1 MVNVNAAGFLARAVL
16 TGTTALTLFVA
27 PFGIPL
33 FGIPEATAR
42 VGVTSAT
49 DGDPLGKPPTE
60 AERVLRIGIDV
71 QANEVITTNARDRA
85 HLVFLD
91 GTSLTVGPN
100 AQLTIDRFVF
110 DPATKTGD
118 LAITASKGV
127 FRLVGGKISKTK
139 PITIATPSATIGI
152 RGGITIFTVQPAS
165 TTSTFIFG
173 NGMTFTAGGLS
184 QLLTRPG
191 SQVTASGGQAA
202 GPPTLVAPGGLTAAL
217 SQLEGTS
224 QSSGQSG
231 GQSTGGGSGAGGS
244 GGNADQK
251 VQSSGFSSTNS
262 GQSPGALQPGTNN
275 PAPQSAAQRINNSN
289 LVNNALSNV
298 QTEQQNQQGIA
309 DARNASG
316 TTNTS
321 SNNQPPP
328 PPPPGSRTTQTLRG
342 FVGGIVQQESQVQQE
357 YGQAGETTRTLGSA
371 SVPATILIRTNA
383 SSDKASATIKVAQ
396 WDGYSTSARFRLGG
410 TPNTSVFIDDNTYA
424 MTDRPG
430 NGAARVKV
438 YGTSSTGS
446 DVVPT
451 TVLVSNGV
459 LASGGFSL
467 ADFVVSQGFT
477 PCTCDFMTYGPW
489 LGQVSYG
496 PNSPYNPNGTDSIL
510 ATYVAG
516 KFTSAVD
523 LSALNMMNANATYTG
538 NLIGT
543 VQNGASTYAAAGSYT
558 NNWSFGS
565 QTGKAFVNFDGA
577 TYGSNITA
585 NTALNGGG
593 PKFSTP
599 TPLPS
604 TTGPAGRNMSLSGA
618 FVNAPGVPA
627 KGQIG
632 SFAVTGPS
640 YTAGGTFGA
649 QKP

>member
-1 MVNVNAAGFLARAVL
+1 MVNVNAAGFLARAAL
-16 TGTTALTLFVA
+16 LGTTALTLFGA
-27 PFGIPL
+27 PSSIPL
-33 FGIPEATAR
+33 FGIPEAAAR

-71 QANEVITTNARDRA
+71 QANELITTNARDRA

-118 LAITASKGV
+118 LAITATKGV

-152 RGGITIFTVQPAS
+152 RGGITIFNVQPAS
-165 TTSTFIFG
+165 TTSTFVFG
-173 NGMTFTAGGLS
+173 NGMTFTAGG
-184 QLLTRPG
+184 QTQTVTRPG
-191 SQVTASGGQAA
+191 SQVTASAGQAA

-217 SQLEGTS
+217 NQLE
-224 QSSGQSG
+224 G
-231 GQSTGGGSGAGGS
+231 GQSTGGGGGTGSSGGS
-244 GGNADQK
+244 ADQK
-251 VQSSGFSSTNS
+251 AQSSGFSSINS
-262 GQSPGALQPGTNN
+262 GQSPGALQGAINN
-275 PAPQSAAQRINNSN
+275 PAPQPAAQRINNSN
-289 LVNNALSNV
+289 VVTNALSNV
-298 QTEQQNQQGIA
+298 QTEQQDQQGIA
-309 DARNASG
+309 ERSTSG
-316 TTNTS
+316 TTNSS
-321 SNNQPPP
+321 SNNNNQP
-328 PPPPGSRTTQTLRG
+328 PPPPGSRTSQTLKG
-342 FVGGIVQQESQVQQE
+342 FVGGIVQRED
-357 YGQAGETTRTLGSA
+357 GTTRPLGSA
-371 SVPATILIRTNA
+371 SVPATIRIQTNA
-383 SSDKASATIKVAQ
+383 SSDKASATIKAGQ

-410 TPNTSVFIDDNTYA
+410 TPTTSVFIDDNTYA

-430 NGAARVKV
+430 ADAARVKV
-438 YGTSSTGS
+438 YGTSSASS

-451 TVLVSNGV
+451 TVLISNGV
-459 LASGGFSL
+459 LAAGGFSV

-477 PCTCDFMTYGPW
+477 PCTCEFLTWGVW
-489 LGQVSYG
+489 LGQVGYG

-538 NLIGT
+538 NLVGT

-577 TYGSNITA
+577 TFGSNITA
-585 NTALNGGG
+585 NTALTGGG

-604 TTGPAGRNMSLSGA
+604 VTGPIGRNLTLNGA

-632 SFAVTGPS
+632 SFAVSGPS
-640 YTAGGTFGA
+640 YTAGGAFAA

>member
-1 MVNVNAAGFLARAVL
+1 MVKVNAAGLLARMAL
-16 TGTTALTLFVA
+16 LGTAALTLLGA
-27 PFGIPL
+27 PFNIPL
-33 FGIPEATAR
+33 FGVPEAAAR

-118 LAITASKGV
+118 LAINASKGV
-127 FRLVGGKISKTK
+127 FRLVGGKISKTT
-139 PITIATPSATIGI
+139 PIIITTPSATIGI
-152 RGGITIFTVQPAS
+152 RGGITIFNVQPAS

-173 NGMTFTAGGLS
+173 NGMTFTAGGQS
-184 QLLTRPG
+184 QIVTRPG
-191 SQVTASGGQAA
+191 SQVTASGGRAA
-202 GPPTLVAPGGLTAAL
+202 GAPTLVGQGGLSAAL
-217 SQLEGTS
+217 SQLEGGS

-231 GQSTGGGSGAGGS
+231 GQSTGGGGGAS

-262 GQSPGALQPGTNN
+262 GQSPGALQRATNN
-275 PAPQSAAQRINNSN
+275 PAPQPAAQRINNSN
-289 LVNNALSNV
+289 VVTNALSN
-298 QTEQQNQQGIA
+298 TETVRQDQQGIA
-309 DARNASG
+309 DARTAS
-316 TTNTS
+316 TNTS
-321 SNNQPPP
+321 NNNSPPP
-328 PPPPGSRTTQTLRG
+328 SPEPGTRTSQIQRG
-342 FVGGIVQQESQVQQE
+342 FVGGIVQQED
-357 YGQAGETTRTLGSA
+357 GPTRTLGSA
-371 SVPATILIRTNA
+371 SVPATIRIRTNA
-383 SSDKASATIKVAQ
+383 SSDTASATIRVAQ

-410 TPNTSVFIDDNTYA
+410 TSTNSIFIDDNTYEI
-424 MTDRPG
+424 TDRPG
-430 NGAARVKV
+430 NGGARVKV

-451 TVLVSNGV
+451 TVLISNG
-459 LASGGFSL
+459 LLPAGGFSF

-477 PCTCDFMTYGPW
+477 PCTCDFLTWGVW
-489 LGQVSYG
+489 LGQASYG
-496 PNSPYNPNGTDSIL
+496 PNSPYNPNGADAIL

-516 KFTSAVD
+516 KLSTTAD

-538 NLIGT
+538 NLVGT
-543 VQNGASTYAAAGSYT
+543 VKNGASTYAAAGSYT

-577 TYGSNITA
+577 TFGSNITA
-585 NTALNGGG
+585 NTALTGGG
-593 PKFSTP
+593 PRFSTP

-604 TTGPAGRNMSLSGA
+604 TSGPAGRNLSLNGA

-632 SFAVTGPS
+632 GFAITGPS
-640 YTAGGTFGA
+640 YTAGGTFAA